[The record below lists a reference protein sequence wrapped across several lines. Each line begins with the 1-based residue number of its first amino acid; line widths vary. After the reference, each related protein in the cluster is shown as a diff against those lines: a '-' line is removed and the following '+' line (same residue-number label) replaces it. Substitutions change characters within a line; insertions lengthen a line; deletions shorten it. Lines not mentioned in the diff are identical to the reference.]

1 MLPPLTN
8 SSLATQSNLYRL
20 IKPSVRSSVHGCG
33 SLGLFFNQIYLKED
47 NKLLISLKETQHFEK
62 ISTFRQPTRNIR
74 RGATSTVYFVL
85 PSYVMIFVFGRISIL
100 DFFFLKQV
108 HSNGPYIGYHTFR
121 ARSLTTDGHT
131 YGRVGE
137 VSYRKIPHE
146 KENISLLWD
155 QGCGSGL
162 ILTGPDPDPTSQD
175 NPDPDTSVLKIFH
188 LFYDEF

>member
-1 MLPPLTN
+1 M
-8 SSLATQSNLYRL
+8 
-20 IKPSVRSSVHGCG
+20 
-33 SLGLFFNQIYLKED
+33 
-47 NKLLISLKETQHFEK
+47 
-62 ISTFRQPTRNIR
+62 
-74 RGATSTVYFVL
+74 
-85 PSYVMIFVFGRISIL
+85 
-100 DFFFLKQV
+100 
-108 HSNGPYIGYHTFR
+108 
-121 ARSLTTDGHT
+121 TTDGHT

-175 NPDPDTSVLKIFH
+175 NPDPTSQDNPDPDTSVLKIFH

>member
-1 MLPPLTN
+1 MLGVERPLQFT
-8 SSLATQSNLYRL
+8 
-20 IKPSVRSSVHGCG
+20 SSV
-33 SLGLFFNQIYLKED
+33 
-47 NKLLISLKETQHFEK
+47 
-62 ISTFRQPTRNIR
+62 P
-74 RGATSTVYFVL
+74 A
-85 PSYVMIFVFGRISIL
+85 YVMIFVFGRISIL

-175 NPDPDTSVLKIFH
+175 NPDPDPDTSVLKI
-188 LFYDEF
+188 L